1 VLQSRQNNKSIG
13 QFSAVVNK
21 SLLQIF
27 GSIDKSMVFIRG
39 LQCMQ
44 FRGISGIAYMML
56 LSFMKPYGFVNM
68 KDSLNVTFQKE
79 ALLFSVSISL

>member
-1 VLQSRQNNKSIG
+1 MLRRRQNNKSIG

-27 GSIDKSMVFIRG
+27 VSVDKSTVFMRG
-39 LQCMQ
+39 LQCVQ
-44 FRGISGIAYMML
+44 FGGISGIAYMML
-56 LSFMKPYGFVNM
+56 FSFMKPHAFVNM

-79 ALLFSVSISL
+79 ALLFSVCISL